1 MNRTLLIIKPDA
13 VRMGVIGEILT
24 QVEREG
30 FKILDLRM
38 VQLTREQA
46 ETFYAEHRNKPFFNK
61 LVTFITSG
69 PIVVVLLESIE
80 SENGVKKLR
89 TIVGATDPL
98 VSPPGTIRRKWG
110 ANITQN
116 AVHASDSPKS
126 AVREIRFFFGDKI

>member
-13 VRMGVIGEILT
+13 VRMGVIGEILA

-46 ETFYAEHRNKPFFNK
+46 ETFYAEHRNKPFFNE

-69 PIVVVLLESIE
+69 PIVAVLLESAE

-98 VSPPGTIRRKWG
+98 ASPGTIRRKWG
-110 ANITQN
+110 TNITQN
-116 AVHASDSPKS
+116 AVHASDSPQS
-126 AVREIRFFFGDKI
+126 AVREIRFFFGDKV